1 MVNVPFPVQPLLPVK
16 VHVPE
21 IVLPLAVPESASVLP
36 VGDPDSTVKPNF
48 PFTFPLKSPLS
59 VKEPP
64 SVSPETK
71 QGELVV
77 KLKLE
82 TVSDPSPFP
91 FSEVPNVNTVAL
103 PPLTS
108 VAFHVP
114 LMFDA
119 FELFEP
125 QPISAR
131 LINKTMPAANR
142 LMKIPLALEFEGARK
157 ARCENQ
163 RRGGFEPQCTS
174 LTVETLRGGF
184 CCAHWQVIEDADCG
198 GKPRLTRHGVVSSN

>member
-21 IVLPLAVPESASVLP
+21 IVLPFAVPESVSVLP
-36 VGDPDSTVKPNF
+36 AGDPDCTVKPNV
-48 PFTFPLKSPLS
+48 PFTAPLKFPLS
-59 VKEPP
+59 VKEPL

-71 QGELVV
+71 HGELVL

-82 TVSDPSPFP
+82 TLSEPSLFTVK
-91 FSEVPNVNTVAL
+91 EVPKVKTVAL

-114 LMFDA
+114 LMLEG

-131 LINKTMPAANR
+131 LINKTIPAANR
-142 LMKIPLALEFEGARK
+142 LMKIPLALELEGARR
-157 ARCENQ
+157 ARCENH
-163 RRGGFEPQCTS
+163 RRGGFGPQGTS
-174 LTVETLRGGF
+174 LAVETLRRGF
-184 CCAHWQVIEDADCG
+184 CCAHW
-198 GKPRLTRHGVVSSN
+198 

>member
-21 IVLPLAVPESASVLP
+21 IVLPFAVPESPSVLP
-36 VGDPDSTVKPNF
+36 VGDPESTVKPNF
-48 PFTFPLKSPLS
+48 PFTFPLKFPLS
-59 VKEPP
+59 VKEPL

-82 TVSDPSPFP
+82 TVSEPSPFT
-91 FSEVPNVNTVAL
+91 FNEVPKVNTVAL
-103 PPLTS
+103 PPLTN
-108 VAFHVP
+108 VAFQFP
-114 LMFDA
+114 LMFDG

-125 QPISAR
+125 QPISTR
-131 LINKTMPAANR
+131 LMNKTIPAANH

-157 ARCENQ
+157 ARCENR
-163 RRGGFEPQCTS
+163 RRGGFGPQGTS
-174 LTVETLRGGF
+174 LIVETLRGGF
-184 CCAHWQVIEDADCG
+184 CCVHW
-198 GKPRLTRHGVVSSN
+198 

>member
-1 MVNVPFPVQPLLPVK
+1 MVNVPFPVQPLLPVR

-21 IVLPLAVPESASVLP
+21 IVLPFALPESASVLP

-48 PFTFPLKSPLS
+48 PFTAPLKFPLS
-59 VKEPP
+59 VKEPV

-71 QGELVV
+71 HGELVV

-82 TVSDPSPFP
+82 TLSEPSPFS
-91 FSEVPNVNTVAL
+91 FNEVPKVNTVAF
-103 PPLTS
+103 PPLTN

-114 LMFDA
+114 LMLDG

-131 LINKTMPAANR
+131 LISKTIPATNR
-142 LMKIPLALEFEGARK
+142 LMKTPLASEFEGARK
-157 ARCENQ
+157 ARCEN
-163 RRGGFEPQCTS
+163 RRSGGFLPQGTS
-174 LTVETLRGGF
+174 LTVETLQGEF
-184 CCAHWQVIEDADCG
+184 CCAHC
-198 GKPRLTRHGVVSSN
+198 